1 MWRGETLEGSG
12 EVPGIK
18 ISWKLVGDRLD
29 RALPWV
35 LAWLYLFQLCD

>member
-1 MWRGETLEGSG
+1 MWRGETPEGSG